1 MGLFASPGHRT
12 QELTGGVREGFVRG
26 GFVGEGFVGEGF
38 VREGFVSVGALRS
51 VVDLFEVFRDIRSEV
66 LFKLVGVGR

>member
-1 MGLFASPGHRT
+1 MGLFASPDHRT

-26 GFVGEGFVGEGF
+26 GFVGEGFV
-38 VREGFVSVGALRS
+38 REGLVSVGALRS